1 MSAETTPR
9 PLQAGDRVLIAEHL
23 VPAFDGQT
31 HGTVV
36 EVAGTRYQYVLVDVA
51 GRVYWFAST
60 DLTLDPTSP
69 SDGAV
74 TSTPAPSDDTNALV
88 ELDRQEATPRERAM
102 AALAEQE
109 HIPWA
114 GHRLP
119 ENWDEHADA
128 ALSAAADLP
137 GLAAVA
143 ARHHMKGGAGNP
155 TCVCDWT
162 PDWTAGPW
170 IPQFD
175 LHLAS
180 EIRAYL
186 TGGAS

>member
-1 MSAETTPR
+1 MSAETTAR

-88 ELDRQEATPRERAM
+88 ELDREEAQRDRTYAYQRVM
-102 AALAEQE
+102 SAALEWE
-109 HIPWA
+109 Y
-114 GHRLP
+114 
-119 ENWDEHADA
+119 ADA
-128 ALSAAADLP
+128 YPDSPAAMDATKALDALRT
-137 GLAAVA
+137 AVRDYKA
-143 ARHHMKGGAGNP
+143 VIAR
-155 TCVCDWT
+155 
-162 PDWTAGPW
+162 
-170 IPQFD
+170 
-175 LHLAS
+175 
-180 EIRAYL
+180 
-186 TGGAS
+186 